1 MTSSPAA
8 GTSAGTSAGTT
19 AGTAAGRSTSL
30 RRIAFATIIGTTI
43 EWYDFFIYAT
53 SAGLVFA
60 QLFFQPAGGE
70 LGLLFSL
77 ATVGISFL
85 FRPLGAFLAGHFG
98 DVIGRRA
105 VLVIT
110 LVLMGAATTLIG
122 VLPTYA
128 QIGIAAPI
136 MLLVLRILQGLSAGG
151 EWGGAVLM
159 AVEHAPADRRGRA
172 GSWPQLGVPLGF
184 LLASGMTALMTGLI
198 SPGAAYLEWGWRVP
212 FLVSIVLIAVGFVIR
227 RSVEESPVFTEIA
240 ERGAQSSVPVLELFR
255 RHWHLVLLAALV
267 FAGNGTLGYMT
278 TGGFLNNYAINVQQI
293 DTTAVLIAAAFAAL
307 VWFGSTLLAGI
318 LADTI
323 GRRTTFLLGFALQAL
338 IVFPVFWLVDHGGLP
353 GLYAALVLISTS
365 LGLTYGPLAAWY
377 SEIFPA
383 SVRFSGVSIT
393 YALGAILGGAFAP
406 LIAQMLLES
415 TGSTIAV
422 SAYLLLASLLGGAA
436 TLCLRDR
443 SGIPLGPDH
452 EAEQA
457 SGATVFTPAVPA
469 RELAARA

>member
-1 MTSSPAA
+1 MTSS
-8 GTSAGTSAGTT
+8 SAPGNAS
-19 AGTAAGRSTSL
+19 SQ

-60 QLFFQPAGGE
+60 QLFFQPAGKE
-70 LGLLFSL
+70 IGLLLSF

-98 DVIGRRA
+98 DVLGRRTML
-105 VLVIT
+105 VLT

-122 VLPTYA
+122 LLPTYA

-136 MLLVLRILQGLSAGG
+136 LLLLLRILQGLSAGG

-184 LLASGMTALMTGLI
+184 LLASGVTALMTGVI
-198 SPGAAYLEWGWRVP
+198 TPGAAYLEWGWRVP
-212 FLVSIVLIAVGFVIR
+212 FLVSVVLIVVGFVIR
-227 RSVEESPVFTEIA
+227 RSVSESPVFAEIA
-240 ERGAQSSVPVLELFR
+240 RRGRQSQAPIVTLFR
-255 RHWHLVLLAALV
+255 RHWYLVLLAALV

-278 TGGFLNNYAINVQQI
+278 TGGFLNSYAINVQSL
-293 DTTAVLIAAAFAAL
+293 DTTAVLVAASVAAV
-307 VWFGSTLLAGI
+307 VWFFSTLLAGY
-318 LADTI
+318 LSDVI
-323 GRRTTFLLGFALQAL
+323 GRRSTFLIGFALQAL
-338 IVFPVFWLVDHGGLP
+338 VVFPVFWLVDHGGLP
-353 GLYAALVLISTS
+353 GLYTALVLISTG

-383 SVRFSGVSIT
+383 SIRFSGVSIT
-393 YALGAILGGAFAP
+393 YAIGAVLGGAFAP
-406 LIAQMLLES
+406 MIAQLLLDR
-415 TGSTIAV
+415 TGTTVAV
-422 SAYLLLASLLGGAA
+422 SAYLLVASLLGGIA

-457 SGATVFTPAVPA
+457 TGATMFRSRPAAPA
-469 RELAARA
+469 LAAK

>member
-1 MTSSPAA
+1 MTTSS
-8 GTSAGTSAGTT
+8 TSRRETSQ
-19 AGTAAGRSTSL
+19 

-60 QLFFQPAGGE
+60 QLFFQPAGKE
-70 LGLLFSL
+70 IGLLLSF

-98 DVIGRRA
+98 DVLGRRTML
-105 VLVIT
+105 VLT

-122 VLPTYA
+122 LLPTYA

-136 MLLVLRILQGLSAGG
+136 LLLLLRILQGLSAGG

-184 LLASGMTALMTGLI
+184 LLASGVTALMTGVV

-212 FLVSIVLIAVGFVIR
+212 FLMSVVLIVVGFVIR
-227 RSVEESPVFTEIA
+227 RSVSESPVFAEIA
-240 ERGAQSSVPVLELFR
+240 RRGRQSQAPIVTLFR
-255 RHWHLVLLAALV
+255 RHWYLVLLAALV

-278 TGGFLNNYAINVQQI
+278 TGGFLNSYAINVQSL
-293 DTTAVLIAAAFAAL
+293 DTTAVLVAASVAAV
-307 VWFGSTLLAGI
+307 VWFFSTLGAGY
-318 LADTI
+318 LSDAI
-323 GRRTTFLLGFALQAL
+323 GRRRTFLVGFALQAL
-338 IVFPVFWLVDHGGLP
+338 VVFPIFWLVDHGGLP
-353 GLYAALVLISTS
+353 GLYTALVLISTG

-383 SVRFSGVSIT
+383 SIRFSGVSIT
-393 YALGAILGGAFAP
+393 YAIGAVLGGAFAP
-406 LIAQMLLES
+406 MIAQLLLDR
-415 TGSTIAV
+415 TGTTAAV

-452 EAEQA
+452 ESEQA
-457 SGATVFTPAVPA
+457 TGATMFRSHPTAPAVVVK
-469 RELAARA
+469 

>member
-8 GTSAGTSAGTT
+8 GASAGTSAGTT

-457 SGATVFTPAVPA
+457 SGATVFTPAAPA

>member
-1 MTSSPAA
+1 MTSSAAAPA
-8 GTSAGTSAGTT
+8 
-19 AGTAAGRSTSL
+19 SL

-53 SAGLVFA
+53 TAGLVFA
-60 QLFFQPAGGE
+60 QLFFQPAGKE
-70 LGLLFSL
+70 IALLLSF

-98 DVIGRRA
+98 DIIGRKA
-105 VLVIT
+105 MLVAT

-128 QIGIAAPI
+128 QIGILAPV
-136 MLLVLRILQGLSAGG
+136 LLLLLRILQGLSAGG

-184 LLASGMTALMTGLI
+184 LLASGMTALMTGVI

-212 FLVSIVLIAVGFVIR
+212 FLLSAVLIVIGFVIR
-227 RSVEESPVFTEIA
+227 RSVSESPVFEEIA
-240 ERGAQSSVPVLELFR
+240 KRGKQARLPIVTLFKR
-255 RHWHLVLLAALV
+255 YWHLVILAALV
-267 FAGNGTLGYMT
+267 FVGNGTLGYMT
-278 TGGFLNNYAINVQQI
+278 TGGFLNNYAINVQSI
-293 DTTAVLIAAAFAAL
+293 DTTAVLVAAVFAAT
-307 VWFGSTLLAGI
+307 VWFFSTLIAGY
-318 LADTI
+318 LADVI
-323 GRRTTFLLGFALQAL
+323 GRRHTFLIGFGIQAL
-338 IVFPVFWLVDHGGLP
+338 VVFPVFWLVDEGGLP
-353 GLYAALVLISTS
+353 GLYLALLLISTG

-393 YALGAILGGAFAP
+393 YAIGAVLGGAFAP
-406 LIAQMLLES
+406 MIAQMLLGA
-415 TGSTIAV
+415 TGTTAAV
-422 SAYLLLASLLGGAA
+422 SGYLLLATLLGAGA

-457 SGATVFTPAVPA
+457 TGATIFASRTPVTQ
-469 RELAARA
+469 LAETK

>member
-1 MTSSPAA
+1 MSSSSAVTRTATSQ
-8 GTSAGTSAGTT
+8 
-19 AGTAAGRSTSL
+19 

-60 QLFFQPAGGE
+60 QLFFQPAGKDIA
-70 LGLLFSL
+70 LLLSL

-98 DVIGRRA
+98 DVIGRRTM
-105 VLVIT
+105 LVVT
-110 LVLMGAATTLIG
+110 LVLMGVATTLIG
-122 VLPTYA
+122 FLPTFS

-136 MLLVLRILQGLSAGG
+136 LLLLLRILQGLSAGG

-159 AVEHAPADRRGRA
+159 AVEHALANRRGRA

-184 LLASGMTALMTGLI
+184 LLASGMTALMTGVI
-198 SPGAAYLEWGWRVP
+198 SPGDAYLQWGWRVP
-212 FLVSIVLIAVGFVIR
+212 FLVSVVLIVVGFVIR

-240 ERGAQSSVPVLELFR
+240 ERGKQKSVPIVALFK
-255 RHWHLVLLAALV
+255 RHWHLVILAALV
-267 FAGNGTLGYMT
+267 FVGNSTLGYMT
-278 TGGFLNNYAINVQQI
+278 TGGFLNNYAINTQKL
-293 DTTAVLIAAAFAAL
+293 DTTSVLIAAVVAAM
-307 VWFGSTLLAGI
+307 VWFFSTLTAGY
-318 LADTI
+318 LADLI
-323 GRRTTFLLGFALQAL
+323 GRRKTFLIGFGLQAV
-338 IVFPVFWLVDHGGLP
+338 IAFPVFWLVNTGGLP
-353 GLYAALVLISTS
+353 GLYTALVLISVG

-393 YALGAILGGAFAP
+393 YALGAVLGGAFAP
-406 LIAQMLLES
+406 LISQTLLDAA
-415 TGSTIAV
+415 GSTAAV
-422 SAYLLLASLLGGAA
+422 SGYLLVTTLLGAGAA
-436 TLCLRDR
+436 LCLRDR

-457 SGATVFTPAVPA
+457 RGATMFS
-469 RELAARA
+469 RESADVTA

>member
-1 MTSSPAA
+1 M
-8 GTSAGTSAGTT
+8 SASH
-19 AGTAAGRSTSL
+19 TAARPSSQ

-60 QLFFQPAGGE
+60 QLFFQPAGKE
-70 LGLLFSL
+70 IALLLSL

-98 DVIGRRA
+98 DIIGRRTM
-105 VLVIT
+105 LVVT
-110 LVLMGAATTLIG
+110 LVLMGVATTLIG
-122 VLPTYA
+122 VLPSYS

-136 MLLVLRILQGLSAGG
+136 FLLLLRILQGLSAGG

-184 LLASGMTALMTGLI
+184 LLASGMTALMTGVI
-198 SPGAAYLEWGWRVP
+198 SPGEAYLQWGWRVP
-212 FLVSIVLIAVGFVIR
+212 FLVSVVLIVVGFVIR

-240 ERGAQSSVPVLELFR
+240 ERGAQTSAPIVTLFK
-255 RHWHLVLLAALV
+255 RHWGLVVLAALV
-267 FAGNGTLGYMT
+267 FVGNSTLGYMT
-278 TGGFLNNYAINVQQI
+278 TGGFLNNYAIAEQGL
-293 DTTAVLIAAAFAAL
+293 DTTAVLLAACVAAL
-307 VWFGSTLLAGI
+307 VWFCSTLFSGY
-318 LADTI
+318 LADVL
-323 GRRTTFLLGFALQAL
+323 GRRTTFLIGFGIQA
-338 IVFPVFWLVDHGGLP
+338 IAAFPIFWLVSTGGLP
-353 GLYAALVLISTS
+353 GLYTALVLISTG

-393 YALGAILGGAFAP
+393 YALGAVFGGAFAP
-406 LIAQMLLES
+406 MISQMLLDT
-415 TGSTIAV
+415 TGTTAAV
-422 SAYLLLASLLGGAA
+422 SWYLLITTLLGAGAA
-436 TLCLRDR
+436 LCLRDR

-457 SGATVFTPAVPA
+457 HGATVFSTPVATP
-469 RELAARA
+469 ELLGQR

>member
-1 MTSSPAA
+1 MSSSTATGNPTSQ
-8 GTSAGTSAGTT
+8 
-19 AGTAAGRSTSL
+19 

-60 QLFFQPAGGE
+60 QLFFQPAGDE
-70 LGLLFSL
+70 IALLLSF

-105 VLVIT
+105 MLVAT

-122 VLPTYA
+122 VLPTFA

-136 MLLVLRILQGLSAGG
+136 LLLFLRILQGLSAGG

-159 AVEHAPADRRGRA
+159 AVEHAPSDRRGRA

-184 LLASGMTALMTGLI
+184 LLASGMTALMTGVI
-198 SPGAAYLEWGWRVP
+198 SPGDAYLEWGWRVP
-212 FLVSIVLIAVGFVIR
+212 FLMSVVLIVVGFVIR
-227 RSVEESPVFTEIA
+227 RSVEESPVFAEIA
-240 ERGAQSSVPVLELFR
+240 ERGQQTKVPIVTLFR

-267 FAGNGTLGYMT
+267 FVGNSTLGYMT
-278 TGGFLNNYAINVQQI
+278 TGGFLNSYAINVQQL
-293 DTTAVLIAAAFAAL
+293 DTTSVLVAAVFAAV
-307 VWFGSTLLAGI
+307 VWFFSTLVAGRM
-318 LADTI
+318 ADTI
-323 GRRTTFLLGFALQAL
+323 GRRNTFLIGFGLQAL
-338 IVFPVFWLVDHGGLP
+338 VVFPVFWLVDVGGLP
-353 GLYAALVLISTS
+353 GLYFALLLISTG

-377 SEIFPA
+377 AEIFPA

-393 YALGAILGGAFAP
+393 YAIGAVLGGAFAP
-406 LIAQMLLES
+406 MIAQMLLGA
-415 TGSTIAV
+415 TGSTAAV
-422 SAYLLLASLLGGAA
+422 SGYLLVATLLGAGA

-443 SGIPLGPDH
+443 PGIPLGPDH

-457 SGATVFTPAVPA
+457 SGATMFTPRKTAGEFA
-469 RELAARA
+469 GTR

>member
-1 MTSSPAA
+1 MTL
-8 GTSAGTSAGTT
+8 GTVMSATHPTPHHTSQ
-19 AGTAAGRSTSL
+19 

-60 QLFFQPAGGE
+60 QLFFQPAGKE
-70 LGLLFSL
+70 IGLLLSF

-105 VLVIT
+105 ILVAT

-122 VLPTYA
+122 FLPTYA

-136 MLLVLRILQGLSAGG
+136 LLLLLRILQGLSAGG

-159 AVEHAPADRRGRA
+159 AVEHAPANRRGRA

-184 LLASGMTALMTGLI
+184 LLASGMTALMTGVI

-212 FLVSIVLIAVGFVIR
+212 FLVSVILIVVGFIIR
-227 RSVEESPVFTEIA
+227 RSVDESPVFA
-240 ERGAQSSVPVLELFR
+240 ELAKRGKQKKVPIVTLFKE
-255 RHWHLVLLAALV
+255 HWYLVILAALV
-267 FAGNGTLGYMT
+267 FVGNGTLGYMT
-278 TGGFLNNYAINVQQI
+278 TGGFLNNYAINEQNL
-293 DTTAVLIAAAFAAL
+293 DTTSVLIAATVAAA
-307 VWFGSTLLAGI
+307 VWFFSTLIAGY
-318 LADTI
+318 LADAI
-323 GRRTTFLLGFALQAL
+323 GRRNTFLIGFALQA
-338 IVFPVFWLVDHGGLP
+338 VVAFPIFWLVSNGGLV
-353 GLYAALVLISTS
+353 GLYTALVLISTG

-377 SEIFPA
+377 AEIFPA
-383 SVRFSGVSIT
+383 SIRFSGVSIT
-393 YALGAILGGAFAP
+393 YAIGAVFGGAFAP
-406 LIAQMLLES
+406 LIAQMLLDA
-415 TGSTIAV
+415 TGSTAAV
-422 SAYLLLASLLGGAA
+422 SAYLLTATLLGAGA

-443 SGIPLGPDH
+443 SGIPLGPDN

-457 SGATVFTPAVPA
+457 TGATMFTPRESAGAGA
-469 RELAARA
+469 R

>member
-1 MTSSPAA
+1 MTSSSPSGNA
-8 GTSAGTSAGTT
+8 SSQ
-19 AGTAAGRSTSL
+19 

-60 QLFFQPAGGE
+60 QLFFQPAGKE
-70 LGLLFSL
+70 IGLLLSF

-98 DVIGRRA
+98 DVLGRRTML
-105 VLVIT
+105 VLT

-122 VLPTYA
+122 LLPTYA

-136 MLLVLRILQGLSAGG
+136 LLLLLRILQGLSAGG

-184 LLASGMTALMTGLI
+184 LLASGVTALMTGVI
-198 SPGAAYLEWGWRVP
+198 TPGAAYLEWGWRVP
-212 FLVSIVLIAVGFVIR
+212 FLVSVVLIAVGFVIR
-227 RSVEESPVFTEIA
+227 RSVSESPVFAEIA
-240 ERGAQSSVPVLELFR
+240 RRGRQSQAPIVTLFR
-255 RHWHLVLLAALV
+255 RHWYLVLLAALV

-278 TGGFLNNYAINVQQI
+278 TGGFLNSYAINVQSL
-293 DTTAVLIAAAFAAL
+293 DTTAVLVAASVAAV
-307 VWFGSTLLAGI
+307 VWFFSTLLAGY
-318 LADTI
+318 LSDVI
-323 GRRTTFLLGFALQAL
+323 GRRSTFLIGFALQAL
-338 IVFPVFWLVDHGGLP
+338 VVFPVFWLVDHGGLP
-353 GLYAALVLISTS
+353 GLYTALVLISTG

-383 SVRFSGVSIT
+383 SIRFSGVSIT
-393 YALGAILGGAFAP
+393 YAIGAVLGGAFAP
-406 LIAQMLLES
+406 MIAQLLLDR
-415 TGSTIAV
+415 TGTTVAV
-422 SAYLLLASLLGGAA
+422 SAYLLVASLLGGIA

-457 SGATVFTPAVPA
+457 TGATMFRSRPAAPA
-469 RELAARA
+469 LAAK

>member
-1 MTSSPAA
+1 MTSSATRGA
-8 GTSAGTSAGTT
+8 SQ
-19 AGTAAGRSTSL
+19 

-60 QLFFQPAGGE
+60 QLFFQPAGE
-70 LGLLFSL
+70 EIALLLSF

-105 VLVIT
+105 MLVAT

-122 VLPTYA
+122 VLPTFA

-136 MLLVLRILQGLSAGG
+136 LLLTLRILQGLSAGG

-184 LLASGMTALMTGLI
+184 LLASGMTALMTGVI
-198 SPGAAYLEWGWRVP
+198 SPGAAFLEWGWRVP
-212 FLVSIVLIAVGFVIR
+212 FLMSVVLIVVGFVIR
-227 RSVEESPVFTEIA
+227 RSVDESPVFAEIA
-240 ERGAQSSVPVLELFR
+240 ARGKQASVPIVTLFR

-267 FAGNGTLGYMT
+267 FVGNGTLGYMT
-278 TGGFLNNYAINVQQI
+278 TGGFLNSYAINVQQL
-293 DTTAVLIAAAFAAL
+293 DTTSVLVAAVFAASVWFFSTLIAG
-307 VWFGSTLLAGI
+307 V
-318 LADTI
+318 LADRI
-323 GRRTTFLLGFALQAL
+323 GRRRTFLIGFGVQAVV
-338 IVFPVFWLVDHGGLP
+338 VFPIFWLVDNGGLP
-353 GLYAALVLISTS
+353 GLYTALFLISIG

-377 SEIFPA
+377 AEIFPA
-383 SVRFSGVSIT
+383 SIRFSGVSVT
-393 YALGAILGGAFAP
+393 YAIGAVLGGAFAP
-406 LIAQMLLES
+406 MIAQMLLGA
-415 TGSTIAV
+415 TGTTAAV
-422 SAYLLLASLLGGAA
+422 SGYLLLTTLLGGIA
-436 TLCLRDR
+436 TFCLRDR
-443 SGIPLGPDH
+443 PGIPLGPDH

-457 SGATVFTPAVPA
+457 TGATIFAPPAPA
-469 RELAARA
+469 TAPAPVR

>member
-1 MTSSPAA
+1 MSS
-8 GTSAGTSAGTT
+8 SI
-19 AGTAAGRSTSL
+19 TAANPTSQ

-60 QLFFQPAGGE
+60 QLFFQPAGKDIA
-70 LGLLFSL
+70 LLLSL

-105 VLVIT
+105 MLVIT

-122 VLPTYA
+122 ALPTYS

-136 MLLVLRILQGLSAGG
+136 LLLILRILQGLSAGG

-159 AVEHAPADRRGRA
+159 AVEHAPANRRGRA

-184 LLASGMTALMTGLI
+184 LLASGMTALMTGVI
-198 SPGAAYLEWGWRVP
+198 SPGEAYLQWGWRVP
-212 FLVSIVLIAVGFVIR
+212 FLVSVVLIVVGFVIR

-240 ERGAQSSVPVLELFR
+240 KRGKQTKVPIVTLFKR
-255 RHWHLVLLAALV
+255 RWYLVILAALV
-267 FAGNGTLGYMT
+267 FVGNSTLGYMT
-278 TGGFLNNYAINVQQI
+278 TGGFLNNYAINEQNL
-293 DTTAVLIAAAFAAL
+293 DTTSVLVAAAVAAVVWFFSTLIA
-307 VWFGSTLLAGI
+307 GY
-318 LADTI
+318 LADVI
-323 GRRTTFLLGFALQAL
+323 GRRNTFLIGFALQAAV
-338 IVFPVFWLVDHGGLP
+338 VFPIFWLVGTGGLF
-353 GLYAALVLISTS
+353 GLYAALVLISIG

-383 SVRFSGVSIT
+383 SIRFSGVSIT
-393 YALGAILGGAFAP
+393 YAFGAVFGGAFAP
-406 LIAQMLLES
+406 MISQMLLDT
-415 TGSTIAV
+415 TGSTAAI
-422 SAYLLLASLLGGAA
+422 SWYLLAATLLGAGAA
-436 TLCLRDR
+436 LCLRDR

-452 EAEQA
+452 ETEQA
-457 SGATVFTPAVPA
+457 SGATMFTRSEAPGA
-469 RELAARA
+469 LAQTR

>member
-1 MTSSPAA
+1 MSTPASGA
-8 GTSAGTSAGTT
+8 P
-19 AGTAAGRSTSL
+19 TSL
-30 RRIAFATIIGTTI
+30 RRVAFATIIGTTI

-60 QLFFQPAGGE
+60 QLFFEPAGKE
-70 LGLLFSL
+70 IGLLLSL

-122 VLPTYA
+122 VLPTFA

-136 MLLVLRILQGLSAGG
+136 LLLVLRILQGLSAGG

-184 LLASGMTALMTGLI
+184 LLASGVTALMTGVI
-198 SPGAAYLEWGWRVP
+198 SPGAAYLEWGWRIP
-212 FLVSIVLIAVGFVIR
+212 FLVSIVLIVVGFVIR

-240 ERGAQSSVPVLELFR
+240 ERGKQSSVPIVQLFKN
-255 RHWHLVLLAALV
+255 HWHLVLLAALV
-267 FAGNGTLGYMT
+267 FAGNGALGYMT
-278 TGGFLNNYAINVQQI
+278 TGGFLNNYAINVQSI
-293 DTTAVLIAAAFAAL
+293 DTTAVLVAASVAAFL
-307 VWFGSTLLAGI
+307 WFFSTLLAGY
-318 LADTI
+318 LADRI
-323 GRRTTFLLGFALQAL
+323 GRRTTFLIGFALQAA
-338 IVFPVFWLVDHGGLP
+338 IVFPIFWLVDTGGLA
-353 GLYAALVLISTS
+353 GLYTALVLISTS

-383 SVRFSGVSIT
+383 SIRFSGVSIT

-406 LIAQMLLES
+406 LIAQMLLEA
-415 TGSTIAV
+415 TGSTAAV
-422 SAYLLLASLLGGAA
+422 SGYLLAASLLGGIA

-443 SGIPLGPDH
+443 PGIPLGPDH

-457 SGATVFTPAVPA
+457 TGATMFSQPAPA
-469 RELAARA
+469 RELAHTR

>member
-1 MTSSPAA
+1 MTSS
-8 GTSAGTSAGTT
+8 TT
-19 AGTAAGRSTSL
+19 AGARASQ

-60 QLFFQPAGGE
+60 QLFFEPAGTE
-70 LGLLFSL
+70 IGLLLSF

-105 VLVIT
+105 MLVIT

-122 VLPTYA
+122 LLPTYA

-136 MLLVLRILQGLSAGG
+136 LLLLLRILQGLSAGG

-159 AVEHAPADRRGRA
+159 AVEHAPANRRGRA

-184 LLASGMTALMTGLI
+184 LLASGMTALMTGVI
-198 SPGAAYLEWGWRVP
+198 SPGAAYLAWGWRVP
-212 FLVSIVLIAVGFVIR
+212 FLLSIVLIVVGFVIR
-227 RSVEESPVFTEIA
+227 RSVEESPVFAEIA
-240 ERGAQSSVPVLELFR
+240 KRGKQRSVPIVELFKH
-255 RHWHLVLLAALV
+255 HWVLVILAAVV

-278 TGGFLNNYAINVQQI
+278 TGGFLNNYAITQQGM
-293 DTTAVLIAAAFAAL
+293 DTTAVLVAAAVAAA
-307 VWFGSTLLAGI
+307 VWFCSTLVAGI
-318 LADTI
+318 LSDAI
-323 GRRTTFLLGFALQAL
+323 GRRTTFLIGFALQAAV
-338 IVFPVFWLVDHGGLP
+338 VFPIFWLVDTGTLP
-353 GLYAALVLISTS
+353 GLYAALALISLG

-383 SVRFSGVSIT
+383 SIRFSGVSIS
-393 YALGAILGGAFAP
+393 YAIGAILGGAFAP
-406 LIAQMLLES
+406 MIAQMLLEA
-415 TGSTIAV
+415 TGSTTAI
-422 SAYLLLASLLGGAA
+422 SLYLLTASVLGGVA

-457 SGATVFTPAVPA
+457 SGATVFT
-469 RELAARA
+469 ARADAPALATSR